1 MHVGY
6 TFISL
11 PLTGGAG
18 CFVPHHEEQEPATGL
33 IAVLCLISRWQKR
46 GLKGGSGE
54 TWAALSIQLRSER
67 SSDTAGS
74 QDRDVGLL
82 ERVQGI
88 SV

>member
-67 SSDTAGS
+67 SSETAGS